1 MGGRDVVRIIIPMA
15 RYTSHFEPLLPI
27 ISFPCPRSS
36 SVSMLKPIK
45 KISKFIKFNI
55 KNIHL
60 RLKRRINRVWAL
72 SWCTCN
78 SGGGAHIAHK
88 QL

>member
-15 RYTSHFEPLLPI
+15 QYTSHFKPLPPI

-45 KISKFIKFNI
+45 KISRFIKFNI

-60 RLKRRINRVWAL
+60 RLKR
-72 SWCTCN
+72 
-78 SGGGAHIAHK
+78 
-88 QL
+88 